1 MLAVMRAL
9 PSTHCVLDEVLG
21 VAVCILEDN
30 EKIGVVHVVDAA
42 VVQPHPV
49 HSLNL
54 RRTLEAWRALTE
66 LPRQHASEEHL
77 VCRWLCVGG
86 NRLPAGIGR
95 LRRLR
100 RRNRRLCGRTRSHG
114 SGWRRSSDEISI
126 RRERTWRSICLRHVH
141 DLIEMRVHLLSR
153 LRLLRD
159 RWLPIRVTTRVWVWH
174 NLIIGEIQ

>member
-30 EKIGVVHVVDAA
+30 EKIRVVHVVDAA
-42 VVQPHPV
+42 VVKPHPV
-49 HSLNL
+49 HSFNL

-77 VCRWLCVGG
+77 VCSWLWVGG
-86 NRLPAGIGR
+86 NRLPTGIGR

-100 RRNRRLCGRTRSHG
+100 RLNRRRNRRLCRRRNRRSHAQA
-114 SGWRRSSDEISI
+114 
-126 RRERTWRSICLRHVH
+126 T
-141 DLIEMRVHLLSR
+141 
-153 LRLLRD
+153 
-159 RWLPIRVTTRVWVWH
+159 
-174 NLIIGEIQ
+174 

>member
-30 EKIGVVHVVDAA
+30 EKIRVVHVVDAA
-42 VVQPHPV
+42 VVQAHPV

-54 RRTLEAWRALTE
+54 RRTLEARRALTE
-66 LPRQHASEEHL
+66 LPRQYASEEHL
-77 VCRWLCVGG
+77 VCSWLWVGG

-100 RRNRRLCGRTRSHG
+100 RLNRRRNRRLNRRLCGRTRSHG

-159 RWLPIRVTTRVWVWH
+159 RWLPIRVTTRTRV
-174 NLIIGEIQ
+174 